1 MKILIQNG
9 RVIDPAS
16 GFDQPADVAIAAGRI
31 VAIGQAFGLN
41 MIAEGV
47 ETEEQMRLLVSM
59 GCRYGQGYAIGR
71 PMPVLE
77 FERWMYQWR

>member
-1 MKILIQNG
+1 MQDMNM
-9 RVIDPAS
+9 
-16 GFDQPADVAIAAGRI
+16 AIATLERCRALGVNIAIIEGI
-31 VAIGQAFGLN
+31 VAIGHAFGLN